1 MNLEHLE
8 QLLNKFSNTID
19 IRFFIFNLIVATIL
33 SLVLG
38 QFYTRF
44 GNAVANRKKFASNFM
59 PLALTTVLII
69 TIVKSSIALSLGLVG
84 ALSIVRFRAAIK
96 DPEELIYL
104 FLVISIGLA
113 TGANYPILA
122 TIAVSLILVLLF
134 LNYKIQ
140 SRSAYTKENTLYV
153 NISSDITDMH
163 ALLKVVKENMDYVEL
178 KRMDRMASGI
188 DVTFICKASSIE
200 AITTMQDAIV
210 AFSSNTTVSVVDQP
224 DLIV

>member
-19 IRFFIFNLIVATIL
+19 IHFFIFNLIVATIL

-38 QFYTRF
+38 QFYIRF
-44 GNAVANRKKFASNFM
+44 GNAVANRKKFSSNFI

-140 SRSAYTKENTLYV
+140 SRSAYTNENTLYV
-153 NISSDITDMH
+153 NISSDSTDMQ
-163 ALLKVVKENMDYVEL
+163 AMLKVVKENMDYVEL
-178 KRMDRMASGI
+178 KRMDRMSSGI

-210 AFSSNTTVSVVDQP
+210 SFSSNTTVSVVDQP